1 MRSDRHAVTEHAR
14 GLLRTPGDVR
24 AHLGRRPFTHDAA
37 GPMRRDYRLTR
48 FLHLTSSSRRTRGE
62 GTG

>member
-14 GLLRTPGDVR
+14 GLLRRPGGVR
-24 AHLGRRPFTHDAA
+24 EHLGHRPLTHGAG

-48 FLHLTSSSRRTRGE
+48 FLHLTSSSRRDRGD